1 MRADGKMTLV
11 VTGGIGSGKSLVCSM
26 FADKG
31 IPVYDSD
38 SRTKSLYD
46 SVPGLPARISSA
58 LGADVTTPG
67 GLLDR
72 RRLADVIFSDPARLA
87 VLESIV
93 HPEVKK
99 DFLKWRESFSGTAVP
114 LVIMESAI
122 ILEKPVFRDIMDK
135 VLVVDAPFG
144 LRLERAMG
152 RDNAD
157 AATVRRR
164 MESQKLLNG
173 ISDGI
178 VPAEIDFLIVNDG
191 DIDSLSLKVDRLF
204 MKLVGTTGNQEN
216 SDVFNR

>member
-1 MRADGKMTLV
+1 MRAHGKMTLV

-114 LVIMESAI
+114 FVIMESAV
-122 ILEKPVFRDIMDK
+122 ILEKPFFRDVMDA
-135 VLVVDAPFG
+135 VLVVDAPVQ
-144 LRLERAMG
+144 LRLERAVL
-152 RDNAD
+152 RDRAD
-157 AATVRRR
+157 ADSVRRR
-164 MESQKLLNG
+164 MARQKLLNE
-173 ISDGI
+173 ISSGK
-178 VPAEIDFLIVNDG
+178 VPSGVDFVIMNDG
-191 DIDSLSLKVDRLF
+191 DIDSLSREVDRLF
-204 MKLVGTTGNQEN
+204 SLLAQKKK
-216 SDVFNR
+216 